1 MYDPCSSCPKGEYS
15 QPCCSVQCSYGR
27 DLDELKMLREQTK
40 KLAEVVGGE
49 LVQSIDADTCAI
61 ENLQTLLRNDF
72 HAIGIVTVIRAINA
86 LNVQRADTLDMRIM
100 KMDVKT
106 PETGVKTS
114 EGVPLWIDSV
124 VTAQV
129 YSDNSSISEE
139 EMLELGVES
148 KIDYITAR
156 QQMAI
161 SNFLGMEEEEINEK
175 VNDVLQGNLREIV
188 AEMSVMDV
196 LTKRKEFAQRVM
208 ENSRPDLA
216 KMGLEVVTFTIQDVK
231 DAVDSCGES
240 HGVVEA
246 IGVQREMEVKRDAAN
261 ARAAADRDIKIAE
274 ANAAKEANDAEV
286 ASKKAIAEKNNELA
300 LRQAELKAAED
311 KAAAEADAAGKIE
324 EQVQAKTIKERT
336 ADAEIAAETKKIEL
350 AARAAEVEH
359 ERLNAEVQKKADA
372 ALYES
377 QRKADAQEYAQRKNA
392 DAALYAK
399 QQEAEGI
406 RKVAEAE
413 AAGIKAKGIAEAEAM
428 EKKAEAYKKYGQAAM
443 AEMVVKI
450 LPDMAAQVAKSIE
463 QIDKITIYGSDE
475 SAANSVDGVAGNV
488 PTLLAKTFDTVKD
501 ATGIDLVDIV
511 NAQSYD
517 AQVNR
522 HVKLD
527 VASLPD
533 MNKQSSQGTELKSN
547 DTPDTPADKR

>member
-1 MYDPCSSCPKGEYS
+1 
-15 QPCCSVQCSYGR
+15 
-27 DLDELKMLREQTK
+27 
-40 KLAEVVGGE
+40 
-49 LVQSIDADTCAI
+49 
-61 ENLQTLLRNDF
+61 
-72 HAIGIVTVIRAINA
+72 
-86 LNVQRADTLDMRIM
+86 
-100 KMDVKT
+100 
-106 PETGVKTS
+106 
-114 EGVPLWIDSV
+114 
-124 VTAQV
+124 
-129 YSDNSSISEE
+129 
-139 EMLELGVES
+139 
-148 KIDYITAR
+148 
-156 QQMAI
+156 
-161 SNFLGMEEEEINEK
+161 
-175 VNDVLQGNLREIV
+175 
-188 AEMSVMDV
+188 
-196 LTKRKEFAQRVM
+196 M

-350 AARAAEVEH
+350 AARAAEVER

-475 SAANSVDGVAGNV
+475 SAANSIDGVAGNV

-527 VASLPD
+527 VASLPVMD
-533 MNKQSSQGTELKSN
+533 KQSAQSTELKNN

>member
-1 MYDPCSSCPKGEYS
+1 MKNALFRLSKYS
-15 QPCCSVQCSYGR
+15 GDKNVF
-27 DLDELKMLREQTK
+27 
-40 KLAEVVGGE
+40 
-49 LVQSIDADTCAI
+49 
-61 ENLQTLLRNDF
+61 NDY
-72 HAIGIVTVIRAINA
+72 TINA
-86 LNVQRADTLDMRIM
+86 LQQTASQMDGYLNYACALGGQNGIPTLVSYADHTIHAIARRTGIQYSYAIIAMLLERLEMESLGERIIELQE
-100 KMDVKT
+100 DA
-106 PETGVKTS
+106 PDWTS
-114 EGVPLWIDSV
+114 SRNQKRCV
-124 VTAQV
+124 VALYDEYRDYFYYLHT
-129 YSDNSSISEE
+129 SPK
-139 EMLELGVES
+139 LEES

-350 AARAAEVEH
+350 AARAAEVER

-533 MNKQSSQGTELKSN
+533 MNKQSSQGSELKSN

>member
-1 MYDPCSSCPKGEYS
+1 
-15 QPCCSVQCSYGR
+15 
-27 DLDELKMLREQTK
+27 
-40 KLAEVVGGE
+40 
-49 LVQSIDADTCAI
+49 
-61 ENLQTLLRNDF
+61 
-72 HAIGIVTVIRAINA
+72 
-86 LNVQRADTLDMRIM
+86 
-100 KMDVKT
+100 
-106 PETGVKTS
+106 
-114 EGVPLWIDSV
+114 
-124 VTAQV
+124 
-129 YSDNSSISEE
+129 
-139 EMLELGVES
+139 
-148 KIDYITAR
+148 
-156 QQMAI
+156 
-161 SNFLGMEEEEINEK
+161 
-175 VNDVLQGNLREIV
+175 
-188 AEMSVMDV
+188 MDV

-350 AARAAEVEH
+350 AARAAEVER

>member
-1 MYDPCSSCPKGEYS
+1 MPPLYI
-15 QPCCSVQCSYGR
+15 
-27 DLDELKMLREQTK
+27 
-40 KLAEVVGGE
+40 A
-49 LVQSIDADTCAI
+49 
-61 ENLQTLLRNDF
+61 
-72 HAIGIVTVIRAINA
+72 GIVIAAVVFLCILITVCYKKAPPTEAIVITGLGHREPKVVSGKGA
-86 LNVQRADTLDMRIM
+86 FVIPFFQRADSLDMRIM

-129 YSDNSSISEE
+129 YSNNSSISEDE
-139 EMLELGVES
+139 IRELGVES
-148 KIDYITAR
+148 KNEYIISR

-161 SNFLGMEEEEINEK
+161 SNFLGMDEEEINNK

-231 DAVDSCGES
+231 DAIDSCGES

-274 ANAAKEANDAEV
+274 ADAAKKANDAEI
-286 ASKKAIAEKNNELA
+286 AAQKAIAEKNNELA
-300 LRQAELKAAED
+300 LRKAELKAAED

-324 EQVQAKTIKERT
+324 AQVQAKTIKERT

-350 AARAAEVEH
+350 AARAAEVER

-372 ALYES
+372 ALYEA
-377 QRKADAQEYAQRKNA
+377 QRKADAEEYAQRKNA

-413 AAGIKAKGIAEAEAM
+413 AAGIKAKGLAEAEAM
-428 EKKAEAYKKYGQAAM
+428 EKKADAYKKYGQAAM

-450 LPDMAAQVAKSIE
+450 LPDMAAQVAKSVE
-463 QIDKITIYGSDE
+463 QIDKITIYGGGE
-475 SAANSVDGVAGNV
+475 SAANSVDGMAGNV

-517 AQVNR
+517 AKVNR
-522 HVKLD
+522 HLTLD
-527 VASLPD
+527 V
-533 MNKQSSQGTELKSN
+533 SSSAKGDSPKLSKV
-547 DTPDTPADKR
+547 PADSSTDAEATPEN

>member
-1 MYDPCSSCPKGEYS
+1 MYDPCSFCPKGEYS

-27 DLDELKMLREQTK
+27 DLDELKMLREQVK

-49 LVQSIDADTCAI
+49 LVQGIDADTCAI
-61 ENLQTLLRNDF
+61 EDLQTLLRNDF

-86 LNVQRADTLDMRIM
+86 LKEQSRN
-100 KMDVKT
+100 KMPLTIEEVKA
-106 PETGVKTS
+106 
-114 EGVPLWIDSV
+114 L
-124 VTAQV
+124 
-129 YSDNSSISEE
+129 SDK
-139 EMLELGVES
+139 VE
-148 KIDYITAR
+148 K
-156 QQMAI
+156 
-161 SNFLGMEEEEINEK
+161 
-175 VNDVLQGNLREIV
+175 
-188 AEMSVMDV
+188 
-196 LTKRKEFAQRVM
+196 
-208 ENSRPDLA
+208 
-216 KMGLEVVTFTIQDVK
+216 DVK

-350 AARAAEVEH
+350 AARAAEVER

-547 DTPDTPADKR
+547 GTPDAPVDKK

>member
-1 MYDPCSSCPKGEYS
+1 M
-15 QPCCSVQCSYGR
+15 
-27 DLDELKMLREQTK
+27 
-40 KLAEVVGGE
+40 
-49 LVQSIDADTCAI
+49 
-61 ENLQTLLRNDF
+61 
-72 HAIGIVTVIRAINA
+72 
-86 LNVQRADTLDMRIM
+86 
-100 KMDVKT
+100 
-106 PETGVKTS
+106 
-114 EGVPLWIDSV
+114 W
-124 VTAQV
+124 
-129 YSDNSSISEE
+129 
-139 EMLELGVES
+139 
-148 KIDYITAR
+148 
-156 QQMAI
+156 
-161 SNFLGMEEEEINEK
+161 
-175 VNDVLQGNLREIV
+175 
-188 AEMSVMDV
+188 
-196 LTKRKEFAQRVM
+196 
-208 ENSRPDLA
+208 
-216 KMGLEVVTFTIQDVK
+216 
-231 DAVDSCGES
+231 
-240 HGVVEA
+240 
-246 IGVQREMEVKRDAAN
+246 
-261 ARAAADRDIKIAE
+261 
-274 ANAAKEANDAEV
+274 
-286 ASKKAIAEKNNELA
+286 
-300 LRQAELKAAED
+300 
-311 KAAAEADAAGKIE
+311 
-324 EQVQAKTIKERT
+324 
-336 ADAEIAAETKKIEL
+336 
-350 AARAAEVEH
+350 
-359 ERLNAEVQKKADA
+359 
-372 ALYES
+372 
-377 QRKADAQEYAQRKNA
+377 

-547 DTPDTPADKR
+547 GTPDAPVDKK

>member
-1 MYDPCSSCPKGEYS
+1 MP
-15 QPCCSVQCSYGR
+15 
-27 DLDELKMLREQTK
+27 
-40 KLAEVVGGE
+40 
-49 LVQSIDADTCAI
+49 
-61 ENLQTLLRNDF
+61 TLY
-72 HAIGIVTVIRAINA
+72 IVGIVIAVIIFLCIFVTVCYKKAPPTEAIVITGLGHREPKVVCGKGA
-86 LNVQRADTLDMRIM
+86 FVIPFVQRADTLDMRIM

-350 AARAAEVEH
+350 AARAAEVER

-517 AQVNR
+517 ALVNR

-533 MNKQSSQGTELKSN
+533 MNKQSSQGSELKSN